1 MKAEKMV
8 RLNRAASREKVS
20 RALREIDRMLEDEE
34 LVTIAELVER
44 TGLSRAFFYNNKKVN
59 QAVERARDLHQSRK
73 FVKPQQVILDQ
84 AMEQQ
89 ILMLKKHL
97 GDLQEENAGLRKE
110 LEDLREE
117 NMDLQMEIDSLRVEN
132 ESLKEDSWQME
143 MLKMTQNL

>member
-8 RLNRAASREKVS
+8 QINRAASREKVS

-34 LVTIAELVER
+34 LVTIADLVER

-59 QAVERARDLHQSRK
+59 QAVERARDLQQSRK

-89 ILMLKKHL
+89 ILMLK
-97 GDLQEENAGLRKE
+97 
-110 LEDLREE
+110 

-132 ESLKEDSWQME
+132 ESLKEDSWQRE
-143 MLKMTQNL
+143 MLRMTQEP